1 MKKFSFIL
9 ISIYFIILGCNK
21 NPSIHSSHIETNG
34 FWLKNNAIK
43 ANVEIRESPID
54 VYLVLKLN
62 EDYPFSNI
70 HLLSKLENND
80 VKISDTISYNFDD
93 SKNRTILSKQI
104 RIKTFKI
111 PIFSNMN
118 VKGETLI
125 EVAHAVR
132 FIDSIKPVIKL
143 EGILDVG
150 ILINKSNEKI

>member
-1 MKKFSFIL
+1 M
-9 ISIYFIILGCNK
+9 GCNN
-21 NPSIHSSHIETNG
+21 NPSIHSSHIEKNG
-34 FWLKNNAIK
+34 FWLKNNPIN
-43 ANVEIRESPID
+43 ANVEIRESPVDI
-54 VYLVLKLN
+54 YLVLKLN
-62 EDYPFSNI
+62 DEYPFSNI

-80 VKISDTISYNFDD
+80 VKIIDTISYNFND

-111 PIFSNMN
+111 PIFSNIDT
-118 VKGETLI
+118 KGETLL
-125 EVAHAVR
+125 EVTHAVR

>member
-1 MKKFSFIL
+1 M
-9 ISIYFIILGCNK
+9 
-21 NPSIHSSHIETNG
+21 
-34 FWLKNNAIK
+34 
-43 ANVEIRESPID
+43 
-54 VYLVLKLN
+54 
-62 EDYPFSNI
+62 
-70 HLLSKLENND
+70 SKLENND
-80 VKISDTISYNFDD
+80 IKISDTISYNFDD

>member
-1 MKKFSFIL
+1 M
-9 ISIYFIILGCNK
+9 GCNN
-21 NPSIHSSHIETNG
+21 NPSIHSSHIEKNG
-34 FWLKNNAIK
+34 FWLKNNPIN
-43 ANVEIRESPID
+43 ANVEIRESPVDI
-54 VYLVLKLN
+54 YLVLKLN
-62 EDYPFSNI
+62 DEYPFSNI

-80 VKISDTISYNFDD
+80 VKIIDTISYNFND

-111 PIFSNMN
+111 PIFSNIDT
-118 VKGETLI
+118 KGETLI
-125 EVAHAVR
+125 EVTHAVR

>member
-1 MKKFSFIL
+1 M
-9 ISIYFIILGCNK
+9 GCN
-21 NPSIHSSHIETNG
+21 NNSSIHSSHIEKNG
-34 FWLKNNAIK
+34 FWLKNNPIN
-43 ANVEIRESPID
+43 ANVEIRESPVDI
-54 VYLVLKLN
+54 YLVLKLN
-62 EDYPFSNI
+62 DEYPFSNI

-80 VKISDTISYNFDD
+80 VKIIDTISYNFND

-111 PIFSNMN
+111 PIFSNIDT
-118 VKGETLI
+118 KGETLI
-125 EVAHAVR
+125 EVTHAVR

>member
-1 MKKFSFIL
+1 VKKFSFIL
-9 ISIYFIILGCNK
+9 ISIYFIILGCNN
-21 NPSIHSSHIETNG
+21 NPSIHSSHIEKNG
-34 FWLKNNAIK
+34 FWLKNNPIN
-43 ANVEIRESPID
+43 ANVEIRESPVDI
-54 VYLVLKLN
+54 YLVLKLN
-62 EDYPFSNI
+62 DEYPFSNI

-80 VKISDTISYNFDD
+80 VKIIDTISYNFND

-111 PIFSNMN
+111 PIFSNIDT
-118 VKGETLI
+118 KGETLI
-125 EVAHAVR
+125 EVTHAVR

>member
-9 ISIYFIILGCNK
+9 ISIYFIILGCNN
-21 NPSIHSSHIETNG
+21 NPSIHLSHIEKNG
-34 FWLKNNAIK
+34 FWLKNNPIN
-43 ANVEIRESPID
+43 ANVEIRESPVDI
-54 VYLVLKLN
+54 YLVLKLN
-62 EDYPFSNI
+62 DEYPFSNI

-80 VKISDTISYNFDD
+80 VKIIDTISYNFND

-111 PIFSNMN
+111 PIFSNIDT
-118 VKGETLI
+118 KGETLI
-125 EVAHAVR
+125 EVTHAVR

>member
-1 MKKFSFIL
+1 M
-9 ISIYFIILGCNK
+9 GCNN
-21 NPSIHSSHIETNG
+21 NPSIHLSHIEKNG
-34 FWLKNNAIK
+34 FWLKNNPIN
-43 ANVEIRESPID
+43 ANVEIRESPVDI
-54 VYLVLKLN
+54 YLVLKLN
-62 EDYPFSNI
+62 DEYPFSNI

-80 VKISDTISYNFDD
+80 VKIIDTISYNFND

-111 PIFSNMN
+111 PIFSNIDT
-118 VKGETLI
+118 KGETLI
-125 EVAHAVR
+125 EVTHAVR

>member
-1 MKKFSFIL
+1 VKKFSFIL
-9 ISIYFIILGCNK
+9 ISIYFIILGCNN
-21 NPSIHSSHIETNG
+21 NPSIHSSHIEKNG
-34 FWLKNNAIK
+34 FWLKNNPIN
-43 ANVEIRESPID
+43 ANVEIRESPVDI
-54 VYLVLKLN
+54 YLVLKLN
-62 EDYPFSNI
+62 DEYPFSNI

-80 VKISDTISYNFDD
+80 VKIIDTISYNFND

-111 PIFSNMN
+111 PIFSNIDT
-118 VKGETLI
+118 KGETLL
-125 EVAHAVR
+125 EVTHAVR

>member
-1 MKKFSFIL
+1 M
-9 ISIYFIILGCNK
+9 GCNK

-111 PIFSNMN
+111 PIFINMDI
-118 VKGETLI
+118 KGETLV

-132 FIDSIKPVIKL
+132 FIDSIKPVNKL

>member
-1 MKKFSFIL
+1 VKKFSFIL
-9 ISIYFIILGCNK
+9 ISIYFIILGCN
-21 NPSIHSSHIETNG
+21 NNSSIHSSHIEKNG
-34 FWLKNNAIK
+34 FWLKNNPIN
-43 ANVEIRESPID
+43 ANVEIRESPVDI
-54 VYLVLKLN
+54 YLVLKLN
-62 EDYPFSNI
+62 DEYPFSNI

-80 VKISDTISYNFDD
+80 VKIIDTISYNFND

-111 PIFSNMN
+111 PIFSNIDT
-118 VKGETLI
+118 KGETLL
-125 EVAHAVR
+125 EVTHAVR